1 MSTAPKLARLSLSA
15 FLFWAIASPTH
26 ASEAPAPGT
35 GSASEVEAPTSE
47 PLLRILVQSGLSS
60 YDNSSWLG
68 GTFSVGGRVAGA
80 VWFVAGAGVETRP
93 ESQVTTSAGRVAVPA
108 TFGFRRVAALPQGI
122 ELRGGGDFVLMLEE
136 GLSPDSAE
144 RVLRPRPGG
153 LLEMGLA
160 VPLAARVALDLAV
173 SLGAVVR
180 EQPSKVDDLPPL
192 IGPEPRFQ
200 LRLGVRFGIPAKNR

>member
-1 MSTAPKLARLSLSA
+1 VAGPLISVSSKLALLSLSA
-15 FLFWAIASPTH
+15 LLLLAVTSPAVASDAVPP
-26 ASEAPAPGT
+26 SESQSRTAAPR
-35 GSASEVEAPTSE
+35 VR
-47 PLLRILVQSGLSS
+47 LLVQSGLSS

-93 ESQVTTSAGRVAVPA
+93 ESQVTTSAGRVTVPA
-108 TFGFRRVAALPQGI
+108 TFGFRRVAELPQGI

-136 GLSPDSAE
+136 GLSPDSTE